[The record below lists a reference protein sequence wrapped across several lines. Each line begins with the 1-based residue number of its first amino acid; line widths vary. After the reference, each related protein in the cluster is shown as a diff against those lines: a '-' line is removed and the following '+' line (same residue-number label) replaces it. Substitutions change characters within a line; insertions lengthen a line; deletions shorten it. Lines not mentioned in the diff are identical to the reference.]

1 MDEMNLNQA
10 LERLQQIVELVNS
23 EELAIEKS
31 LELLEEGVELANF
44 LTEKMD
50 FSPEDLR
57 E

>member
-1 MDEMNLNQA
+1 MDEMNLKEA